1 MLQAFGHHVATCCD
15 MLRAENR
22 TSAHAQAQHCCTNL
36 AKQLQHDATFTNVAW
51 KIWPFSN
58 LSQQHPT
65 CRNRVAKSTQH
76 VAPNNV
82 AICCVEMLRSFGRG
96 LIFNLRILREFT
108 LIQFV
113 YTVRNIPNLT
123 EYLRWRQISKKK
135 FKNWPP
141 SRICGR
147 TWLFHVDGKEMN
159 KKL

>member
-1 MLQAFGHHVATCCD
+1 
-15 MLRAENR
+15 MLR
-22 TSAHAQAQHCCTNL
+22 HVGCCWL
-36 AKQLQHDATFTNVAW
+36 KFEEGQIFHATFGQVRSSMLRLGMHTSSIFN
-51 KIWPFSN
+51 
-58 LSQQHPT
+58 SQHLAT
-65 CRNRVAKSTQH
+65 RCNRVAKRTQH